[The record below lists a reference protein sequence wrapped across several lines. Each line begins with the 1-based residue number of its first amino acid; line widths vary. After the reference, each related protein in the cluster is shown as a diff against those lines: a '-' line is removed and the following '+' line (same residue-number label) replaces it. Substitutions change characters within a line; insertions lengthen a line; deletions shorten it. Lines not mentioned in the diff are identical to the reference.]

1 MKLTSGQVKEALNI
15 SDYELS
21 KMRKSGQIEYEPVS
35 KTRFTYSINEEL
47 TKDFLKLKPNEKSYS
62 TTTDKANVEYEL
74 NDESN
79 LMFPQARSVYSQYKE
94 AKKLNA
100 FQQRDNLIRLFRQM
114 SQKPKVANSIDEVV
128 NEMISPFDDGRI
140 VKCDFDDNTEMG
152 DATKK
157 AISESFDKCMSLL
170 NFRDTADEIV
180 RDWYIDGLLPL
191 ECVYDNQNTKEGIKD
206 IVKMSPI
213 YLRDIKDPHNQKNY
227 FKYETYSTNH
237 YNNVIIKD
245 KETYKEE
252 QVLYVGSGL
261 WDVDKIYEIS
271 YLQPAMKAINDLSH
285 IENSII
291 KYRITRASEKN
302 VWNIDVGNMPKAK
315 AENHLTSIARDIS
328 SDLRYNTIT
337 GETNLDATEGITS
350 DWLFPSRNGKQK
362 TEVNTINGNSDFIS
376 KLEDL
381 EYFRRELYEALKIP
395 VGRLDGDSSL
405 DYSGTDILREEF
417 KFVKFIAKLRKQ
429 FNKLFLGFI
438 KRDLVIKKLI
448 REDDWRDIY
457 QDIELKWN
465 QSNPIIENAELDN
478 LQKRFEM
485 VQELKQS
492 DVVGTIVPLSFITDK
507 ILKMTD
513 EEFNEM
519 QKQIEKEKKKGFH
532 AEPKEDEE

>member
-15 SDYELS
+15 SDYQLS
-21 KMRKSGQIEYEPVS
+21 KMRKSGQIEYEPIS
-35 KTRFTYSINEEL
+35 KTRFQYTINEEL
-47 TKDFLKLKPNEKSYS
+47 TSDFLKMKNISKSYS
-62 TTTDKANVEYEL
+62 TTTDQSNVEYQL
-74 NDESN
+74 NDESD
-79 LMFPQARSVYSQYKE
+79 LTFPQLRSVFSQYKE
-94 AKKLNA
+94 AKKLNS

-128 NEMISPFDDGRI
+128 NEIISPFDDGKI
-140 VKCDFDDNTEMG
+140 VKCDFNDNSDMG
-152 DATKK
+152 DSTKK
-157 AISESFDKCMSLL
+157 AINESFDKCMTLL
-170 NFRDTADEIV
+170 NFKDTADEIV
-180 RDWYIDGLLPL
+180 RDWYIDGILPL
-191 ECVYDNQNTKEGIKD
+191 ECVYNNNKLKDGIID
-206 IVKMSPI
+206 LVKMSPI
-213 YLRDIKDPHNQKNY
+213 FIRDFKDEYNKKIY
-227 FKYETYSTNH
+227 YKYETHSTSN
-237 YNNVIIKD
+237 YNNVVIKD
-245 KETYKEE
+245 KDTYKEE

-315 AENHLTSIARDIS
+315 AENHLTSIAKEIS

-337 GETNLDATEGITS
+337 GETNLDSTEGITS

-395 VGRLDGDSSL
+395 IGRLDGDSSL

-417 KFVKFIAKLRKQ
+417 KFVKFISKLRKQ
-429 FNKLFLGFI
+429 INKLFLGFI
-438 KRDLVIKKLI
+438 KRDLIAQSTMT
-448 REDDWRDIY
+448 ETEWRTIY
-457 QDIELKWN
+457 QDIEFKWN

-485 VQELKQS
+485 VQELEDS
-492 DVVGTIVPLSFITDK
+492 GVVGKYITIDFITDK
-507 ILKMTD
+507 ILKMTN
-513 EEFNEM
+513 EEFEDM
-519 QKQIEKEKKKGFH
+519 QKQIEKEKKQGLYDK
-532 AEPKEDEE
+532 PKEDIE

>member
-15 SDYELS
+15 SDYQLS
-21 KMRKSGQIEYEPVS
+21 KMRKSGQIEYEPIS
-35 KTRFTYSINEEL
+35 KTRFQYTINEEL
-47 TKDFLKLKPNEKSYS
+47 TSDFLKMKNISKSYS
-62 TTTDKANVEYEL
+62 TTTDQSNVEYQL
-74 NDESN
+74 NDESD
-79 LMFPQARSVYSQYKE
+79 LTFPQLRSVFSQYKE
-94 AKKLNA
+94 AKKLNS

-128 NEMISPFDDGRI
+128 NEIISPFDDGKI
-140 VKCDFDDNTEMG
+140 VKCDFNDNSDMG
-152 DATKK
+152 ESTKK
-157 AISESFDKCMSLL
+157 AINESFDKCMTLL
-170 NFRDTADEIV
+170 NFKDTADEIV
-180 RDWYIDGLLPL
+180 RDWYIDGILPL
-191 ECVYDNQNTKEGIKD
+191 ECVYNNNKLKDGIID
-206 IVKMSPI
+206 LVKMSPI
-213 YLRDIKDPHNQKNY
+213 FIRDFKDEYNKKIY
-227 FKYETYSTNH
+227 YKYETHSTSN
-237 YNNVIIKD
+237 YNNVVIKD
-245 KETYKEE
+245 KDTYKEE

-315 AENHLTSIARDIS
+315 AENHLTSIAKEIS

-337 GETNLDATEGITS
+337 GETNLDSTEGITS

-395 VGRLDGDSSL
+395 IGRLDGDSSL

-417 KFVKFIAKLRKQ
+417 KFVKFISKLRKQ
-429 FNKLFLGFI
+429 INKLFLGFI
-438 KRDLVIKKLI
+438 KRDLIAQSTMTEI
-448 REDDWRDIY
+448 EWRTIY
-457 QDIELKWN
+457 QDIEFKWN

-485 VQELKQS
+485 VQELEDS
-492 DVVGTIVPLSFITDK
+492 GVVGKYITIDFITDK
-507 ILKMTD
+507 ILKMTN
-513 EEFNEM
+513 EEFEDM
-519 QKQIEKEKKKGFH
+519 QKQIEKEKKQGLYDK
-532 AEPKEDEE
+532 PKEDIE